1 MRVEERV
8 WFLSEGTR
16 LVTCSVR
23 SSLGW
28 LEGKREKA
36 DRQVAEMRLRGDDL
50 TQRAA
55 VMRSRRDDLTQR
67 VVVMAL
73 KGGRGDLEGGGGN
86 DQTWFNLSLSLS
98 LSLVC

>member
-36 DRQVAEMRLRGDDL
+36 NRQVVETRLRGDNL

-55 VMRSRRDDLTQR
+55 VTRSRRDDLT
-67 VVVMAL
+67 
-73 KGGRGDLEGGGGN
+73 
-86 DQTWFNLSLSLS
+86 
-98 LSLVC
+98 